1 MEARRPKPGSPT
13 KREQEVG
20 IILTPQGEK
29 KVRDFIAGC
38 ESELKELL
46 AGGATAYEVCVPTL
60 ADILSDIETFEDE
73 DGEYANAWGITDEI
87 SSSVL
92 SLTRDEDFI

>member
-1 MEARRPKPGSPT
+1 M
-13 KREQEVG
+13 G
-20 IILTPQGEK
+20 ITLTPQGEK
-29 KVRDFIAGC
+29 KVRDFIADC

-46 AGGATAYEVCVPTL
+46 AGGAAVHEACVPAM

-92 SLTRDEDFI
+92 SLTRGEDFT